1 MPYFNLQCAL
11 YCYCGNVANGT
22 ASVRMYISV
31 IPADI
36 STDSIF

>member
-1 MPYFNLQCAL
+1 M

-22 ASVRMYISV
+22 ATVRPYISV

-36 STDSIF
+36 STESVF